1 VPESWIID
9 ASPLIILA
17 RIARLDWFERLPSTT
32 LVPQAVIREIAA
44 GAGHD
49 PSAPGAVRWAT
60 SRAVADLPVPAS
72 IAHRGLGDGEAQVI
86 THGQSPE
93 RLSVLDDR
101 SARTCARAHG
111 VRVIGTLGVIL
122 LARKNGLIARARPWV
137 DRAQTAGLFLDPAL
151 VAQVLSTIGE

>member
-1 VPESWIID
+1 VPEAWIID

-17 RIARLDWFERLPSTT
+17 RIAKLDWFERLPSTT

-72 IAHRGLGDGEAQVI
+72 IARRGLGDGEAQVI
-86 THGQSPE
+86 THGQTPE
-93 RLSVLDDR
+93 RLAVLDDR
-101 SARTCARAHG
+101 AARACARAHG
-111 VRVIGTLGVIL
+111 VMVIGTLGVICWPG
-122 LARKNGLIARARPWV
+122 K
-137 DRAQTAGLFLDPAL
+137 TA
-151 VAQVLSTIGE
+151 